1 MKLLENRLYIH
12 LLQKQQQHVVVQN
25 NNTCFLFDRF
35 EEAKDELLGLLEDD
49 RLRDSP
55 LLLLA
60 NKQDLPNAA
69 SPAEITDRLG
79 LGKFRSGRDWYIQ
92 RTSAVTGEGLVDGL
106 TWLAEKIKARKS
118 RRLV

>member
-1 MKLLENRLYIH
+1 ML
-12 LLQKQQQHVVVQN
+12 
-25 NNTCFLFDRF
+25 FFDRF

-49 RLRDSP
+49 RLRESP